1 MNGNNHNRLYRD
13 DENGIIAGVCAGIA
27 DYFGTNRTLVR
38 ALAVLS
44 LVMFTIPTTVAYLAA
59 AYFLERKPARQYRS
73 DDEQQF
79 WRSMHRS
86 PRDTLGSV
94 RARFR
99 ALDQRIQAM
108 EVYLTSRKFDLD
120 REFDRIRD

>member
-1 MNGNNHNRLYRD
+1 MNANNHNRLYRD